1 MALAYT
7 NLSSTQNTNKTTSYT
22 DPIDKLLNDAVN
34 GKSLFKNREVLHFAF
49 IPEVILH
56 RDEEQKKVT
65 QSLIPLL
72 KQSRPS
78 NLLVYGKPGTG
89 KTLVVRKVLN
99 KIQERA
105 KEKSFPIELVYANSK
120 EETTLYGLLVKFGRQ
135 LGLRSQKELP
145 NTGLSIS
152 EVFNRIISTIE
163 KNTLNTVFVVD
174 EIDYLA
180 ELVSRTG
187 KDVFYSLTRA
197 NERLKKGSLT
207 LVGISN
213 DLTFKERLDPRV
225 LSSLSEE
232 EIVFTNYTVG
242 QIKEILEER
251 IKVAFIPKA
260 TEQAAINLCSAMSGQ
275 EHGDARRAID
285 LLRIAGEIAEREQS
299 NTIQEEHIRKASLKM
314 EEDKETTALNSY
326 PLHEKLLILGVMRA
340 NGSSTG
346 EIYQSYKSLCKTTR
360 QKELTQRRI
369 TQMLSEIEMTGL
381 ISGKIIHQ
389 GMHGRTKKFALT
401 LNADTVKKAFKE
413 DLALED
419 LL

>member
-1 MALAYT
+1 VDREETLVCGLMT
-7 NLSSTQNTNKTTSYT
+7 R
-22 DPIDKLLNDAVN
+22 DPVDKLLDDAAN
-34 GKSLFKNREVLHFAF
+34 GKSLFKNREALHFAF
-49 IPEVILH
+49 IPENILH

-72 KQSRPS
+72 KKSRPS

-89 KTLVVRKVLN
+89 KTLVVKKILN

-135 LGLRSQKELP
+135 LGLTTQKDLP
-145 NTGLSIS
+145 STGLSIS

-163 KNTLNTVFVVD
+163 KNSLNTVFVVD

-180 ELVSRTG
+180 ELVSKTG

-232 EIVFTNYTVG
+232 EIVFTNYSVG

-251 IKVAFIPKA
+251 IKVAFISTA
-260 TEQAAINLCSAMSGQ
+260 IEQAAINLCAAMAGQ

-285 LLRIAGEIAEREQS
+285 LLRVAGEIAEREQADS
-299 NTIQEEHIRKASLKM
+299 IKEEHIRKASLKM

-326 PLHEKLLILGVMRA
+326 PLHEKLLILAVMKA
-340 NGSSTG
+340 NGTTTG
-346 EIYQSYKSLCKTTR
+346 EIYHAYKNLCKIVR
-360 QKELTQRRI
+360 QKELTQRRV
-369 TQMLSEIEMTGL
+369 TQILSEIEMTGL

-389 GMHGRTKKFALT
+389 GMHGRTKKFSLT
-401 LNADTVKKAFKE
+401 LQSDTIKKAFKE
-413 DLALED
+413 DLTLED
-419 LL
+419 LI

>member
-1 MALAYT
+1 MT
-7 NLSSTQNTNKTTSYT
+7 R
-22 DPIDKLLNDAVN
+22 DPVDKLLDDAAN
-34 GKSLFKNREVLHFAF
+34 GKSLFKNREALHFAF
-49 IPEVILH
+49 IPENILH

-65 QSLIPLL
+65 QSLLPLL
-72 KQSRPS
+72 KKSRPS

-89 KTLVVRKVLN
+89 KTLVVKKILN

-135 LGLRSQKELP
+135 LGLTTQKDLP
-145 NTGLSIS
+145 STGLSIS

-163 KNTLNTVFVVD
+163 KNSLNTVFVVD

-180 ELVSRTG
+180 ELVSKTG

-232 EIVFTNYTVG
+232 EIVFTNYSVG

-251 IKVAFIPKA
+251 IKIAFIP
-260 TEQAAINLCSAMSGQ
+260 TVIEQAAINLCAAMAGQ

-285 LLRIAGEIAEREQS
+285 LLRVAGEIAEREQADS
-299 NTIQEEHIRKASLKM
+299 IKEEHIRKASLKM
-314 EEDKETTALNSY
+314 EEDKETTALSSY
-326 PLHEKLLILGVMRA
+326 PLHEKLLILAVMKA
-340 NGSSTG
+340 NGTTTG
-346 EIYQSYKSLCKTTR
+346 EIYHSYKNLCKIVR
-360 QKELTQRRI
+360 QKELTQRRV
-369 TQMLSEIEMTGL
+369 TQILSEIEMTGL

-389 GMHGRTKKFALT
+389 GMHGRTKKFSLT
-401 LNADTVKKAFKE
+401 LQPNTIKKAFKE

-419 LL
+419 LI

>member
-1 MALAYT
+1 MT
-7 NLSSTQNTNKTTSYT
+7 R
-22 DPIDKLLNDAVN
+22 DPVDKLLDDAAN
-34 GKSLFKNREVLHFAF
+34 GKSLFKNREALHFAF
-49 IPEVILH
+49 IPENILH

-72 KQSRPS
+72 KKSRPS

-89 KTLVVRKVLN
+89 KTLVVKKILN

-105 KEKSFPIELVYANSK
+105 KEQSFPIELVYANSK

-135 LGLRSQKELP
+135 LGLTTQKDLP
-145 NTGLSIS
+145 STGLSIS

-163 KNTLNTVFVVD
+163 KNSLNTVFVVD

-180 ELVSRTG
+180 ELVSKTG

-232 EIVFTNYTVG
+232 EIVFTNYSVG

-251 IKVAFIPKA
+251 IRVAFIPTA
-260 TEQAAINLCSAMSGQ
+260 IEQAAINLCAAMAGQ

-285 LLRIAGEIAEREQS
+285 LLRVAGEIAEREQADS
-299 NTIQEEHIRKASLKM
+299 IKEEHIRKASLKM

-326 PLHEKLLILGVMRA
+326 PLHEKLLILAVMKA
-340 NGSSTG
+340 NGTTTG
-346 EIYQSYKSLCKTTR
+346 EIYHSYKNLCKIVR
-360 QKELTQRRI
+360 QKELTQRRV
-369 TQMLSEIEMTGL
+369 TQILSEIEMTGL

-389 GMHGRTKKFALT
+389 GMHGRTKKFSLT
-401 LNADTVKKAFKE
+401 LQPDTIKKAFKE

-419 LL
+419 LI

>member
-1 MALAYT
+1 MAYT
-7 NLSSTQNTNKTTSYT
+7 DLSSTQNTNKTTSYT

-89 KTLVVRKVLN
+89 KTLVVKKVLN

-360 QKELTQRRI
+360 QKELTQRRV